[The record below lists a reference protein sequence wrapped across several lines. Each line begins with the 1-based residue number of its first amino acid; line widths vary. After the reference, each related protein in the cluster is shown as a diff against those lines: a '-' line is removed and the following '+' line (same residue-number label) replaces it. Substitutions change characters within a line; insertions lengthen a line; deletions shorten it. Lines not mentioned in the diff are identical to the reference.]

1 VKKLFN
7 NYCCT
12 SSECLKDNSLIMHN
26 NIKSSKK
33 NKPRS
38 LGNTLLFMFI
48 IINIA
53 VCISYMMIDF
63 IKTFYYT
70 LIPDST
76 LLVYTV
82 HAELFKN
89 LLYAGIG
96 IYLIIAFKFVSVV
109 NQYNKSA
116 ISVRRVKRIKIYNQL
131 KKRA

>member
-12 SSECLKDNSLIMHN
+12 SSEFLKDNSLIMHN
-26 NIKSSKK
+26 DIKSCRK

-70 LIPDST
+70 LIPNST

-96 IYLIIAFKFVSVV
+96 IYLILAFKFVSVV
-109 NQYNKSA
+109 NQYNKTA
-116 ISVRRVKRIKIYNQL
+116 VKPKKVKNIKILSPL
-131 KKRA
+131 KKRV